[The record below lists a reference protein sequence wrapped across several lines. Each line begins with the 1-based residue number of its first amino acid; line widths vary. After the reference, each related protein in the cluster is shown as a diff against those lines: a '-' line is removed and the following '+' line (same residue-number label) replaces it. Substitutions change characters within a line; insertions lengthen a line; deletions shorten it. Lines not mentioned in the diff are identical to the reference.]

1 MIVTGVGLPEGGLNP
16 CVVRFHTNHIHGRLK
31 RGDLLIWRNGNEK
44 LSTGQLNIRPA
55 DGTTHYLI
63 GGVATC
69 DTLSMAT
76 LAQQKITAIVT

>member
-1 MIVTGVGLPEGGLNP
+1 MAKNKRSTSGGSLPR
-16 CVVRFHTNHIHGRLK
+16 VVRFHTNHIHGRLK
-31 RGDLLIWRNGNEK
+31 QGGLLVWRNGNEK

-55 DGTTHYLI
+55 DGATHYRV

-76 LAQQKITAIVT
+76 LAQ